1 MHKILIIGNPNVGKS
16 TLFNSLTKSS
26 EHTGN
31 FHGVTVEEKH
41 KIVKFQNEEYDF
53 YDLPG
58 MYSLNSFSFEE
69 EVARKFALDMKADR
83 IVLIDANS
91 IRKNLYLCLQF
102 LEMNIDFK
110 ILINN
115 YDYFKK
121 YKNNLDIEKLSNKLN
136 VCCEIINAKKIKI
149 KDFALKNSEKSYHFV
164 NFQKNSLI
172 FDSYLSK
179 YIKIIKNKYNLD
191 EKTII
196 YALNGIFDNLSEEQ
210 INYIQSFYP
219 ELILDRYNYIDN
231 ILKDSVSIQK
241 NFVYGLN
248 RADRI
253 ILKPIVATLGFL
265 FCFFASVYL
274 IFFLIGPKI
283 SEGLNLI
290 IYFIFINPFMNFLYS
305 VTSNVWLIEFFSNGV
320 FSSILTVISFLP
332 QILLLFI
339 FLTIL
344 EDSGL
349 VSRMAYV
356 FDDFLSIF
364 GLNGKAI
371 YIMLLGLGCNTVS
384 SLATR
389 NMNEKNLRIKTIL
402 LNPYISCIARLPIYV
417 IIASAFFGERAYFV
431 VTGLYLLGLFV
442 ALIVGFV
449 LNKTILKSN
458 SNTLL
463 LEFPPLRAID
473 FKHMLVVG
481 RDNAIDTAKRIFFI
495 VLGVGVIVWVLSH
508 TAFDLSYTAIITDSI
523 LFYFADKISFL
534 FAPIGLDSAGIV
546 SGLIVGIMA
555 KELLVSTFSIS
566 NNVTTISGLISSICV
581 ATNVIH
587 FNTASAVS
595 FLVFTLLYCPCVSNL
610 AVIKKEIG
618 RFWMWFAVISQFS
631 IAYLL
636 SFVIYNTF
644 IHNIFYSLIV
654 LFAIVLIL
662 ISIIYI
668 IKKIRTKKIVC
679 MFCSKNC
686 NKKNN
691 Q

>member
-41 KIVKFQNEEYDF
+41 KIIKYKNEEYDF

-69 EVARKFALDMKADR
+69 EVARNFALKFDAER
-83 IVLIDANS
+83 IMLVDANS
-91 IRKNLYLCLQF
+91 LRKNLYLCLQF
-102 LEMNIDFK
+102 LELNIDFK
-110 ILINN
+110 ILVNN

-121 YKNNLDIEKLSNKLN
+121 YSNTLDIKKLN
-136 VCCEIINAKKIKI
+136 DKLKVDCQFVNAKKIKI
-149 KDFALKNSEKSYHFV
+149 KDLILKNDEKSSHFH
-164 NFQKNSLI
+164 NFKKNSLI
-172 FDSYLSK
+172 NGTYLSK
-179 YIKIIKNKYNLD
+179 YIEIIKNKYNLD

-196 YALNGIFDNLSEEQ
+196 FALNGIFDNLRKEQ
-210 INYIQSFYP
+210 IDFIQSFYP

-231 ILKDSVSIQK
+231 ILKDVLSVQK
-241 NFVYGLN
+241 DFVYGLGK
-248 RADRI
+248 ADKI
-253 ILKPIVATLGFL
+253 ILKPIITTLGFL
-265 FCFFASVYL
+265 FCFFASIYL

-283 SEGLNLI
+283 SDGLNYIINFILI
-290 IYFIFINPFMNFLYS
+290 KPFMNFLYS
-305 VTSNVWLIEFFSNGV
+305 ITSNVWLIEFFSNGV

-332 QILLLFI
+332 QIILLFL

-349 VSRMAYV
+349 ISRMAYV

-389 NMNEKNLRIKTIL
+389 NMSEKNLRIKTIL

-417 IIASAFFGERAYFV
+417 IIASAFFGSRAYFI
-431 VTGLYLLGLFV
+431 VTGLYLLGLLI
-442 ALIVGFV
+442 ALILGFI
-449 LNKTILKSN
+449 LNKTILKSDN
-458 SNTLL
+458 NTLL
-463 LEFPPLRAID
+463 LEFPPLRPID
-473 FKHMLVVG
+473 IKHVLLVG
-481 RDNAIDTAKRIFFI
+481 RDNAIDTVKRIFFI
-495 VLGVGVIVWVLSH
+495 VLGVGIVVWILSH
-508 TAFDLSYTAIITDSI
+508 TAFNLNYTSIITDSV

-534 FAPIGLDSAGIV
+534 FAPIGLNSAGIV
-546 SGLIVGIMA
+546 CGLIVGVMA

-566 NNVTTISGLISSICV
+566 NNVSTIAGLIASLGV
-581 ATNVIH
+581 TTNVIH
-587 FNTASAVS
+587 FNTATAIS

-618 RFWMWFAVISQFS
+618 AFWMWFAILSQFS
-631 IAYLL
+631 IAYLM
-636 SFVIYNTF
+636 SFVIYNTL

-654 LFAIVLIL
+654 LFVIILIL
-662 ISIIYI
+662 TAIIYI
-668 IKKIRTKKIVC
+668 IKKIRTKKVIC
-679 MFCSKNC
+679 MFCNKNC
-686 NKKNN
+686 KDKK
-691 Q
+691 